1 MPCMTTK
8 KEATRFAATANRSI
22 LWADQRHTFESPR
35 HARPSA
41 ARHHPAL
48 LSGSGPQRLPDPTP
62 PPALLSGSAP
72 QRLAARGLGPPAR
85 GGLGAEPP
93 DRGAGGAV
101 GHAAVRAAPA
111 RHGAHGGGRDP

>member
-1 MPCMTTK
+1 MPCLTTNK
-8 KEATRFAATANRSI
+8 KAPGFAPTANRSI

-41 ARHHPAL
+41 ARHPPAL
-48 LSGSGPQRLPDPTP
+48 LSGSGPQRLAD
-62 PPALLSGSAP
+62 
-72 QRLAARGLGPPAR
+72 RGLGPPAR

-111 RHGAHGGGRDP
+111 RHGAHG